1 VQRQCLFLNLFFVW
15 RLSRVLKIAS
25 CRQHLF
31 LRKLACARTGE
42 ISVLFSCVSSL
53 LSNRAAPG
61 AFSGG
66 EPVVHPD
73 SAGRGW
79 FAVMQRI

>member
-1 VQRQCLFLNLFFVW
+1 VQRRCLFLNLFFVW

-61 AFSGG
+61 G